1 MKWAN
6 AHFFKRGIKMKK
18 LIIIGGTMG
27 VGKTTVCQALK
38 KELNQSVFLDGDW
51 CWDMHP
57 FVVNE
62 ETKSMVMDNICHL
75 LNNFIHCHE
84 YQNILFCWVMHKQS
98 IIDEL
103 LSRLDTS
110 DCEVYAISLV
120 CSASTLKKQ
129 IKSDINKGI
138 RTQDV
143 LQRSLDRLDMYTHL
157 NTILLDKTDLSM
169 EETIIKIKQII
180 GE

>member
-1 MKWAN
+1 
-6 AHFFKRGIKMKK
+6 MKK
-18 LIIIGGTMG
+18 VYLIGGTMG
-27 VGKTTVCQALK
+27 VGKTTTCQLLK
-38 KELNQSVFLDGDW
+38 KELNNSVFLDGDW

-57 FVVNE
+57 FVVND
-62 ETKSMVMDNICHL
+62 ETKAMDMDNICYV
-75 LNNFIHCHE
+75 LNNDIHCHE

-103 LSRLDTS
+103 LSRLDTM

>member
-1 MKWAN
+1 
-6 AHFFKRGIKMKK
+6 MKK
-18 LIIIGGTMG
+18 LIMIGGTMG
-27 VGKTTVCQALK
+27 VGKTTLCQALK
-38 KELNQSVFLDGDW
+38 KELNHCVFLDGDW

-57 FVVNE
+57 FVVND
-62 ETKSMVMDNICHL
+62 ETKAMVMDNICYV
-75 LNNFIHCHE
+75 LNNDIHCHE

-103 LSRLDTS
+103 LSRLDTR